1 MSKDISARLGENL
14 KKRENELVDFTSK
27 LIRFDTSNPPGYTDE
42 ILHFIHE
49 HLYEIPGVTIEQFE
63 KIDRKPGLIASLDC
77 GDGPTVVLLGH
88 LDVVPVDEEN
98 WSFPA
103 FEGFVEDGYIHG
115 RGTSDMK
122 GGVAALIFAFEE
134 LAKFKDELS
143 GTIKLILVPDE
154 ETDGEAGIEY
164 LNDRSDDP
172 LNCDACL
179 IGEPSTSHHP
189 TIGQKGTFWM
199 ELEAVGDSEHGALH
213 PWVGRNAIMEL
224 CQVIDKLSSVTELE
238 SETNKRLEK
247 VIEETVKHRTRFKKD
262 FDPSTP
268 FRRVSFN
275 PGEIEGGSKINIVPE
290 KAKAEIDMRIPIG
303 LKMEKVEEFVKDVL
317 KDSFVDMKLIK
328 KSYPNITWPEDD
340 FIQSLVKQI
349 EQTLEDRKPVVPV
362 LQYASSDARIFRE
375 KEIPTVQYGPAEL
388 EGIHGR
394 DEKVAIKD
402 LVNSSIIYG
411 KTVMDYLSGEEEDDR

>member
-14 KKRENELVDFTSK
+14 KKREDELVDFTSK
-27 LIRFDTSNPPGYTDE
+27 LIRFNTSNPPGYTDE

-49 HLYEIPGVTIEQFE
+49 HLYEIPGVSIEQFE
-63 KIDRKPGLIASLDC
+63 RIDRKPGLIASLDC
-77 GDGPTVVLLGH
+77 REGPTVVLLGH

-134 LAKFKDELS
+134 LARFKDELS

-154 ETDGEAGIEY
+154 ETDGEGGIEY
-164 LNDRSDDP
+164 LNDRHDDP

-189 TIGQKGTFWM
+189 TIGQKGTYWI
-199 ELEAVGDSEHGALH
+199 ELQAVGESEHGALH
-213 PWVGRNAIMEL
+213 PWIGSNAIIKLYQAIDEL
-224 CQVIDKLSSVTELE
+224 SAVTELE
-238 SETNKRLEK
+238 SETNERLEK
-247 VIEETVKHRTRFKKD
+247 VIEDTVKYRTRFKGD
-262 FDPSTP
+262 VDPSIP

-275 PGEIEGGSKINIVPE
+275 PGKIEGGSKINVVPE

-303 LKMEKVEEFVKDVL
+303 LKVEKVEKFVKEVL
-317 KDSFVDMKLIK
+317 KDSFVEMDLIK
-328 KSYPNITWPEDD
+328 RSYPNITWPEDE
-340 FIQSLVKQI
+340 FVQSLVKQI
-349 EQTLEDRKPVVPV
+349 EDTLKDNDPVVPV

-375 KEIPTVQYGPAEL
+375 REIPTVQYGPAEL
-388 EGIHGR
+388 KGIHGR
-394 DEKVAIKD
+394 DEKVSIKD
-402 LVNSSIIYG
+402 LVNSSVIYG
-411 KTVMDYLSGEEEDDR
+411 KTVLNYLKEE